1 MNLIS
6 QLGMIT
12 TKVQLANEVSRSVR
26 VTIPLEVKQALG
38 LEVGDV
44 LAWEISGKR
53 VSIRKLE

>member
-1 MNLIS
+1 MHLIR

-12 TKVQLANEVSRSVR
+12 TKVQLANEVSKSVR

-44 LAWEISGKR
+44 LAWEIVGKK